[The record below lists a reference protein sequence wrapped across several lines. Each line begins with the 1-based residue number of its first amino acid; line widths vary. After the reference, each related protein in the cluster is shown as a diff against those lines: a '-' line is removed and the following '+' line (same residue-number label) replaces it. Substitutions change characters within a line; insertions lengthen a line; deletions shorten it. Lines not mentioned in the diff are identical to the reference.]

1 MNYNYQQQGE
11 SGFIECFPG
20 DGVVKSEEE
29 ALELVAACGEYDTF
43 NLLLPAECLADEFF
57 NLGSGVAGAVFLKFG
72 LYQIRCAILL
82 PSEQSGQGR
91 FGELVLEANRRD
103 DALHFFSD
111 RSKAVDWL
119 LG

>member
-1 MNYNYQQQGE
+1 MNYIYQQQGE
-11 SGFIECFPG
+11 SGFIEGMPG
-20 DGVVKSEEE
+20 DGVVQSEEE
-29 ALELVAACGEYDTF
+29 ALELVAACGEYGTF

-57 NLGSGVAGAVFLKFG
+57 NLGSGLAGAILLKFG
-72 LYQIRCAILL
+72 LYRLHCAILL
-82 PSEQSGQGR
+82 PPERASQGR

>member
-1 MNYNYQQQGE
+1 MNYIYQQQGE
-11 SGFIECFPG
+11 WGFIECIPG
-20 DGVVKSEEE
+20 DGVVQSEEE

-57 NLGSGVAGAVFLKFG
+57 NLSSGVAGAVFLKFS
-72 LYQIRCAILL
+72 LYHIRCAILL
-82 PSEQSGQGR
+82 PSEQAGQGR

-111 RSKAVDWL
+111 RSKALDWL
-119 LG
+119 RG

>member
-1 MNYNYQQQGE
+1 MNYIYQQQGE
-11 SGFIECFPG
+11 SGFVEGMPG
-20 DGVVKSEEE
+20 DGVVQSEEE
-29 ALELVAACGEYDTF
+29 ALELVAACGENETI

-57 NLGSGVAGAVFLKFG
+57 NLSRGLAGAVFLKFS
-72 LYQIRCAILL
+72 LYRIRCAILL
-82 PSEQSGQGR
+82 PVEQAGQGR

-119 LG
+119 MG